1 MNLRNKVLVI
11 VGPTASGKS
20 EMAVKL
26 AKKFNGEV
34 ISADSR
40 QVYRGMD
47 IGTGKVPILFEPPV
61 GGENTKSSIP
71 PLGQR
76 GGGPMFYKG
85 VRHYLI
91 NVASPKRTFTV
102 VQYQRLA
109 KKALNRIL
117 KRGKLPIIA
126 GGTGFYINAL
136 VHGQSFPPVSA
147 QPKLRRE
154 LEKLFLEE
162 LFERL
167 EKMDPDRASEIDK
180 KNKRRLI
187 RALEVVTVSGQSS
200 KKINVWKSDFQ
211 VLKVG
216 ILVEQEELRKR
227 IEKRFD
233 EWIKNGFLDEVRSLR
248 EPFDSAQGKM
258 GLSWKRIE
266 SFGLNYRAAAEYL
279 QQKISKEEMK
289 EKSLKEIYK
298 YAKRQMT
305 WFRKDKSIKWVRAY
319 EDVEKFVTL

>member
-1 MNLRNKVLVI
+1 
-11 VGPTASGKS
+11 
-20 EMAVKL
+20 MAVKL

>member
-1 MNLRNKVLVI
+1 LNLRNKVLVI